1 MILANSL
8 ATPAIG
14 TIFWTTIIFLM
25 LLGLLRAFA
34 WKPILN
40 AIKAREESIRS
51 SLESA
56 DEARKD
62 MERLKADNEAIMKE
76 AREERDL
83 LMKEARVTRERLIA
97 EAGNQAKSE
106 ADKIIQKARVSIERE
121 KATAIADYRNQV
133 ASLSVEIAE
142 KILREK
148 LKDRDVQDKLVNDL
162 LDEID
167 FTKKQADA

>member
-14 TIFWTTIIFLM
+14 TIFWTTLIFL
-25 LLGLLRAFA
+25 LLLLLLRVFA
-34 WKPILN
+34 WKPILS

-56 DEARKD
+56 ADARKD
-62 MERLKADNEAIMKE
+62 MERLLADNEAIMKE

-83 LMKEARVTRERLIA
+83 LMKEARTTRDRLIA
-97 EAGNQAKSE
+97 EAKSQAKEE
-106 ADKIIQKARVSIERE
+106 AEKIIEKARVGIERE
-121 KATAIADYRNQV
+121 KATAIADFRNQV
-133 ASLSVEIAE
+133 ASLSVEIAG
-142 KILREK
+142 KILKEK
-148 LKDRDVQDKLVNDL
+148 LKDSAVQDRLINDL

-167 FTKKQADA
+167 LSKN